1 MILKKILS
9 SLETELRTLRGL
21 VYYRFFGNKK
31 LERDITEEFTK
42 FYYNAGTFNKTWKS
56 TFWLGTRIRKF
67 PMDLVIYQEIIFEI
81 KPDVIIES
89 GTADGGS
96 ALFLASI
103 CDAIGNGRV
112 ITIDIEEKWGRPKH
126 KRITYLKG
134 SSTSEEIVGRIEKL
148 VKEDEKVLVIL
159 DSDHHEKHVLN
170 ELRIYSRFVTKGSY
184 LIVEDTIV
192 NGHPV
197 EPQYGPGPMEAVE
210 KFLKENKDF
219 VVDKKREKLYV
230 TCNPGGYLKK
240 IR

>member
-1 MILKKILS
+1 MIKKILYL
-9 SLETELRTLRGL
+9 LETELKTLRGL

-31 LERDITEEFTK
+31 LERDVTEEFTE
-42 FYYNAGTFNKTWKS
+42 FYYKSGMFNKTWES
-56 TFWLGTRIRKF
+56 TFWLGTRMRKF

-89 GTADGGS
+89 RTADGGS

-103 CDAIGNGRV
+103 CDAIGKGRV
-112 ITIDIEEKWGRPKH
+112 IMIDIKERVGRPKH

-148 VKEDEKVLVIL
+148 VKEYEKVLVIL

-184 LIVEDTIV
+184 LIVEDTV
-192 NGHPV
+192 LNGHPV

-210 KFLKENKDF
+210 KFLKENKNF
-219 VVDKKREKLYV
+219 IVDNKREKLYV
-230 TCNPGGYLKK
+230 TFNPSGYLKK